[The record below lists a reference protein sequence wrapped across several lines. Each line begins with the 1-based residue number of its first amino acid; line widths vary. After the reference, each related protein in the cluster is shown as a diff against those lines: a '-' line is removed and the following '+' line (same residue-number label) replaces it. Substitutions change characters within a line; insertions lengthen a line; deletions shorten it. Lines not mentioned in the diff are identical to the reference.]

1 MPRNSFPP
9 GPKPRF
15 LIGNMPLA
23 SADPLARFAA
33 WAREYGDIFHY
44 RAAWLPVYF
53 LNHPDYIETVLVTQ
67 QQNFLKDR
75 VIQNSRWF
83 LGQGLLTN
91 EGSSWLR
98 QRRLSQPAFHRD
110 RLALYATTIAEYSR
124 QAVSSWR
131 DGEVR
136 DLHQDMMELTLR
148 IVAKVLFGVE
158 VGEQTQRV
166 SHALN
171 LLMKHSSG
179 IRMILPPIIRF
190 VPLPTLIR
198 MRRAI
203 NRLDETVYS
212 IIRQR
217 RASGE
222 DTGDLLSM
230 LIAARDEDGS
240 RMSDRQLRDEVMTFL
255 LAGYE
260 TTALALSWMWYLLG
274 ENPSVEARLHQE
286 LAGDL
291 NGHPPAFDDLPRL
304 RFAEAVVKETM
315 RLYPPAWSVAREAAR
330 DVEIAGYTI
339 PAGSNVVMS
348 QWIMHRDE
356 RYYTNPHT
364 FDPSRWLN
372 GATQRLP
379 RYAYF
384 PFGGGPRFCIGASFA
399 MMEATLVLATIAQKF
414 SFRLL
419 PGHAV
424 KPVPS
429 ITLRPQHGIKMS
441 VRAADNPL
449 REPQRELTNSTLP
462 YKMA

>member
-1 MPRNSFPP
+1 MPQNPLPP

-23 SADPLARFAA
+23 SADPLARFET

-67 QQNFLKDR
+67 QHNFLKDR

-110 RLALYATTIAEYSR
+110 RMALYAKTITEYS
-124 QAVSSWR
+124 QEAASSWR
-131 DGEVR
+131 NGAVR
-136 DLHQDMMELTLR
+136 DVHQDMMELTLR

-179 IRMILPPIIRF
+179 VRMILPPIIRY

-212 IIRQR
+212 IIRLR
-217 RASGE
+217 RTSGE

-240 RMSDRQLRDEVMTFL
+240 QMSDRQLRDEVMTFL

-260 TTALALSWMWYLLG
+260 TTALALSWMWYLLS
-274 ENPSVEARLHQE
+274 ENSSAEATLHQE
-286 LAGDL
+286 LAAVL
-291 NGHPPAFDDLPRL
+291 NGRVPGFDDLPRL
-304 RFAEAVVKETM
+304 RFTEAVVKETM
-315 RLYPPAWSVAREAAR
+315 RLYPPAWSVAREAAC
-330 DVEIAGYTI
+330 DVEIAGYRI

-348 QWIMHRDE
+348 QWIMHRDK
-356 RYYTNPHT
+356 RYFADPHK

-372 GATQRLP
+372 GSTQRLP

-384 PFGGGPRFCIGASFA
+384 PFGGGPRLCIGASFA
-399 MMEATLVLATIAQKF
+399 MMEAMLVLATIAQKF
-414 SFRLL
+414 RFRVI
-419 PGHAV
+419 PGHPV

-429 ITLRPQHGIKMS
+429 ITLRPQLGIMMQVHKMS
-441 VRAADNPL
+441 DNLP
-449 REPQRELTNSTLP
+449 EPNRELTNFFAAD
-462 YKMA
+462 KMA

>member
-1 MPRNSFPP
+1 MPHNVSPP

-23 SADPLARFAA
+23 SADPLARFET
-33 WAREYGDIFHY
+33 WAREYGDVFHY

-53 LNHPDYIETVLVTQ
+53 LNHPDYIETVLVSQ

-110 RLALYATTIAEYSR
+110 RLALYAQTIVQYSHE
-124 QAVSSWR
+124 AASSWHH
-131 DGEVR
+131 GEVR

-179 IRMILPPIIRF
+179 IRMILPPFIRY

-212 IIRQR
+212 IIRRR
-217 RASGE
+217 RASGK

-274 ENPSVEARLHQE
+274 ENPAAEAELHQE
-286 LAGDL
+286 LAGVL
-291 NGHPPAFDDLPRL
+291 NGRVPAFDDVPRL
-304 RFAEAVVKETM
+304 RFTDAVVKETM

-330 DVEIAGYTI
+330 DVQIAGYKI
-339 PAGSNVVMS
+339 PARSNVVMS
-348 QWIMHRDE
+348 QWIMHRDQ
-356 RYYTNPHT
+356 RYFADPHR
-364 FDPSRWLN
+364 FEPSRWLN
-372 GATQRLP
+372 GSTQRLP

-384 PFGGGPRFCIGASFA
+384 PFGGGPRLCIGASFA
-399 MMEATLVLATIAQKF
+399 MMEATLVLATIAQRF

-419 PGHAV
+419 PGHVV

-429 ITLRPQHGIKMS
+429 ITLRPQHGIRVS
-441 VRAADNPL
+441 VLKRDHAV
-449 REPQRELTNSTLP
+449 REPSRELTNFVAP

>member
-1 MPRNSFPP
+1 MSHHPLPP

-23 SADPLARFAA
+23 SADPLARFEK
-33 WAREYGDIFHY
+33 WAREYGDVFHY
-44 RAAWLPVYF
+44 RAAWLPVFF

-83 LGQGLLTN
+83 LGKGLLTN
-91 EGSSWLR
+91 EGAGWLR

-110 RLALYATTIAEYSR
+110 RMGLYARTITDFSQ
-124 QAVSSWR
+124 QAAARWQE
-131 DGEVR
+131 GEVR
-136 DLHQDMMELTLR
+136 DLHQEMMELTLR
-148 IVAKVLFGVE
+148 IVAKVLFAVE
-158 VGEQTQRV
+158 VGQQTERV

-179 IRMILPPIIRF
+179 IRMILPPVIRYI
-190 VPLPTLIR
+190 PLPTLVR

-203 NRLDETVYS
+203 NRLDDTVYE

-217 RASGE
+217 RASGQ
-222 DTGDLLSM
+222 DSVDLLSM

-274 ENPSVEARLHQE
+274 ENPDAEHKLQLE
-286 LAGDL
+286 LREVL
-291 NGHPPAFDDLPRL
+291 NGRSPGFDDLPRL
-304 RFAEAVVKETM
+304 RFADAIVKETM

-330 DVEIAGYTI
+330 DVEIAGYRI

-348 QWIMHRDE
+348 QWIMHRDA
-356 RYYTNPHT
+356 RFFPQPLK
-364 FDPSRWLN
+364 FDPARWLN
-372 GATQRLP
+372 GAAQRLP
-379 RYAYF
+379 RFAYF
-384 PFGGGPRFCIGASFA
+384 PFGGGPRLCIGASFA
-399 MMEATLVLATIAQKF
+399 MMEATLVLAAIAQKF
-414 SFRLL
+414 RFRLV
-419 PGHAV
+419 PGHPV
-424 KPVPS
+424 QPVPS
-429 ITLRPQHGIKMS
+429 ITLRPKYGVKMILHKVLS
-441 VRAADNPL
+441 QP
-449 REPQRELTNSTLP
+449 EPHRELTNVLSAD
-462 YKMA
+462 KME

>member
-1 MPRNSFPP
+1 MPQNPLPP
-9 GPKPRF
+9 GPRPRF

-23 SADPLARFAA
+23 SADPLARFEN

-110 RLALYATTIAEYSR
+110 RMALYAKTITDFSEDAALTW
-124 QAVSSWR
+124 Q
-131 DGEVR
+131 DGELR
-136 DLHQDMMELTLR
+136 DVHQDMMELTLR

-179 IRMILPPIIRF
+179 VRMILPPIIRLA
-190 VPLPTLIR
+190 PLPTLIR

-203 NRLDETVYS
+203 GRLDETVYA

-217 RASGE
+217 RASGK

-230 LIAARDEDGS
+230 LIAARDEDGTQ
-240 RMSDRQLRDEVMTFL
+240 MSDRQLRDEVMTFL

-260 TTALALSWMWYLLG
+260 TTALALSWMWYMLS
-274 ENPSVEARLHQE
+274 ENPEQEERLHQE
-286 LAGDL
+286 LSYTLNGGVPGFGDL
-291 NGHPPAFDDLPRL
+291 SRL

-330 DVEIAGYTI
+330 DVEIAGYRI
-339 PAGSNVVMS
+339 PAGSNVVLS
-348 QWIMHRDE
+348 QWIMHRDS
-356 RYYTNPHT
+356 RYFADPHK

-372 GATQRLP
+372 GSTQRLP

-384 PFGGGPRFCIGASFA
+384 PFGGGPRLCIGASFA
-399 MMEATLVLATIAQKF
+399 TLEAILVLSTLAQKF
-414 SFRLL
+414 RFRLV
-419 PGHAV
+419 PGHPV
-424 KPVPS
+424 EPVPS
-429 ITLRPQHGIKMS
+429 ITLRPKFGIRMS
-441 VRAADNPL
+441 LHTLKSL
-449 REPQRELTNSTLP
+449 REPPRELTNSVSAD
-462 YKMA
+462 KMA